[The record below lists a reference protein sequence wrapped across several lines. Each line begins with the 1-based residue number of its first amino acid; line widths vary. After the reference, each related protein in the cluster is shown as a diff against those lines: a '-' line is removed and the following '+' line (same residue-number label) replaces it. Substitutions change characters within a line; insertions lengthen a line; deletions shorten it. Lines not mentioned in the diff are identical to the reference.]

1 MFLCLLGLA
10 QRLVLAVCVTDTPTM
25 CAFSHSYNNIE
36 RSELIKQKYIIK
48 MMFAAT
54 VEMNIY
60 QLLM

>member
-10 QRLVLAVCVTDTPTM
+10 QLLVLAVCFTDTPTM
-25 CAFSHSYNNIE
+25 CAFSHSYTNFE

-48 MMFAAT
+48 MMRVAT

-60 QLLM
+60 QLEM